1 MEINYRGAGI
11 REFGYLVCNIKH
23 HLNLFLIISHG
34 HLLV

>member
-1 MEINYRGAGI
+1 MEINCRGAGI

-23 HLNLFLIISHG
+23 HLNLFLNISHG